1 MAIQDFDKLNIV
13 ERRSMPYSKY
23 FGDMELTPKQ
33 KKAREELALI
43 LEDYIMLF
51 FDLINNGV
59 NEITVRQ
66 EMTYEMYKIIDD
78 KGYFETEA
86 QTDKYIS
93 DLVNNT
99 YQSTVDNLQNHPND
113 VSEYDIEND
122 TIEPYWTSK
131 DRAMFI
137 AENESNTLL
146 NSKEFVEAKEDGKT
160 HKIWMVYPDNRV
172 RPTHIDVNGAKIP
185 IDSYFYV
192 GDAMMLYPKDVTS
205 ELSTGAD
212 HPEEIVNCRCVV
224 RYI

>member
-33 KKAREELALI
+33 RKAREELALI

-122 TIEPYWTSK
+122 TIEPYWTSN

-160 HKIWMVYPDNRV
+160 HKIWMVYPDDRV

-192 GDAMMLYPKDVTS
+192 GEAMMLYPKDVTS
-205 ELSTGAD
+205 ELSTGTD